1 MSKEVILMSDVDGLG
16 IEGDIVKV
24 ADGYARNF
32 LLPRKLAAPV
42 SDMARRQLEKHRADR
57 EARIQR
63 DREASMSLADKLESL
78 SLTLTAK
85 AGPDGKL
92 FGSVGN
98 ADIAEALK
106 GQGIELDR
114 HKIQL
119 DSPLRELGVFDVP
132 VKIAADVQ
140 ATLKVWVVEE

>member
-1 MSKEVILMSDVDGLG
+1 MAKEVILMADVDGLG

-24 ADGYARNF
+24 AEGYARNF
-32 LLPRKLAAPV
+32 LLPRSLAAPV
-42 SDMARRQLEKHRADR
+42 SDMARRQLEKHRGER
-57 EARIQR
+57 EARLKR
-63 DREASMSLADKLESL
+63 EREASMSLAEKLETM
-78 SLTLTAK
+78 SLTVTAK

-98 ADIAEALK
+98 GDIAEALAT
-106 GQGIELDR
+106 QGVKVDR

-119 DSPLRELGVFDVP
+119 DAALKELGVYDVV
-132 VKIAADVQ
+132 VKTGPEVQ

>member
-1 MSKEVILMSDVDGLG
+1 MAKEVILMSDVDGLG

-24 ADGYARNF
+24 AEGYARNF

-42 SDMARRQLEKHRADR
+42 SQMARRQLDKHQAERTARLDR
-57 EARIQR
+57 ER
-63 DREASMSLADKLESL
+63 ASSLSLAEKLGTL

-92 FGSVGN
+92 FGSIGPGDV
-98 ADIAEALK
+98 ATALE
-106 GQGIELDR
+106 GQGLKVDR

-119 DSPLRELGVFDVP
+119 EPLKELGVYDVV
-132 VKIAADVQ
+132 VKAGPEIQ

>member
-1 MSKEVILMSDVDGLG
+1 MAKEVILMADVDGLG

-24 ADGYARNF
+24 AEGYARNF

-42 SDMARRQLEKHRADR
+42 SDMARRQLEKHRAER

-63 DREASMSLADKLESL
+63 DREASMSLVERLETL

-92 FGSVGN
+92 FGSVGPGDV
-98 ADIAEALK
+98 AAALK
-106 GQGIELDR
+106 AQGLEVDR
-114 HKIQL
+114 HKIHL
-119 DSPLRELGVFDVP
+119 EPIKELGVYDVT
-132 VKIAADVQ
+132 VKAGPDIQ
-140 ATLKVWVVEE
+140 GTLKVWVVEE